1 MDQEKVQQFVALY
14 GDRYPEEA
22 YNNVKNKFSQM
33 NQDSATLCAMK

>member
-22 YNNVKNKFSQM
+22 YNNVKTNSHR
-33 NQDSATLCAMK
+33 